1 MFGSSRKDEVF
12 YGAFREEAR
21 IAVDVA
27 GAFSAML
34 VDLSSRERYARDIKQ
49 QRRSAT
55 ALLKKTVRLI
65 HTTWITPLDRHQIH
79 ELITNLDGVSALTE
93 STASRVVLFGI
104 GEARSE
110 SRDLARHVDECCK
123 RVHEVTELLPKLTKE
138 HAERVMTAAGEI
150 HEIEGQADE
159 THRRALATLF
169 DGTSDPLTV
178 MKWREIFDNL
188 EQATNLC
195 RDVSTLFEAIVL
207 ESA

>member
-12 YGAFREEAR
+12 YGAFRELAQ
-21 IAVDVA
+21 IALDA
-27 GAFSAML
+27 SGAMSAIL
-34 VDLSSRERYARDIKQ
+34 GDPASGERQASVIKE
-49 QRRSAT
+49 QRRRAD
-55 ALLKKTVRLI
+55 AILKKTVRHL

-79 ELITNLDGVSALTE
+79 ELLTSLDGVTTLAD

-104 GEARSE
+104 REARRE
-110 SRDLARHVDECCK
+110 SRDLAAHVTECCK
-123 RVHEVTELLPKLTKE
+123 RVREGTDLLPKLSKE
-138 HAERVMTAAGEI
+138 HAERVMTLAGEV
-150 HEIEGQADE
+150 HELEGKSDE
-159 THRRALATLF
+159 THRRALAGIF
-169 DGTSDPLTV
+169 DGRCEPLTV

>member
-1 MFGSSRKDEVF
+1 M
-12 YGAFREEAR
+12 
-21 IAVDVA
+21 
-27 GAFSAML
+27 
-34 VDLSSRERYARDIKQ
+34 
-49 QRRSAT
+49 
-55 ALLKKTVRLI
+55 
-65 HTTWITPLDRHQIH
+65 
-79 ELITNLDGVSALTE
+79 
-93 STASRVVLFGI
+93 
-104 GEARSE
+104 
-110 SRDLARHVDECCK
+110 
-123 RVHEVTELLPKLTKE
+123 HEVTELLPKLTKE

-195 RDVSTLFEAIVL
+195 RDVSTLFEGIVL